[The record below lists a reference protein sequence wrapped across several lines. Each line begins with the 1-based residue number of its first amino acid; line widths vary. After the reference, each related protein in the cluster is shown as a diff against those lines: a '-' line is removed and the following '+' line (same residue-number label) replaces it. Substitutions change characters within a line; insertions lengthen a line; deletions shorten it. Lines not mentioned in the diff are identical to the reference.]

1 MRTYTYAVPTT
12 FDEAGEAV
20 IVEFGR
26 RQALAVVLGD
36 ATEPQGIE
44 AKPLAARVRAD
55 GPLLPPLSLA
65 LARWIA
71 GHHLVA
77 PALVLRAMLPPR
89 MLERLE
95 LVVERTPASAAD
107 RGVDVVTLDLLDQL
121 AAGPRPARDL
131 AAPEGRA
138 GLLRR
143 LRALE
148 VDGLVTVDWTLTAA
162 GAGPRFERWIL
173 PTDTGRAAAADPA
186 AVDGRP
192 LGPRQRDA
200 LAELATA
207 PPSGLPG
214 AGAVRAPRRRGDRR
228 PGPARSCHDRDP

>member
-1 MRTYTYAVPTT
+1 M
-12 FDEAGEAV
+12 
-20 IVEFGR
+20 
-26 RQALAVVLGD
+26 
-36 ATEPQGIE
+36 
-44 AKPLAARVRAD
+44 RAD

-71 GHHLVA
+71 GHYLVA

-107 RGVDVVTLDLLDQL
+107 RGTSTPDLLDQL

-131 AAPEGRA
+131 AAPEGA

-148 VDGLVTVDWTLTAA
+148 ADGLVTVDWTLTAA

-207 PPSGLPG
+207 PPERIARP
-214 AGAVRAPRRRGDRR
+214 GAVRAPRQGDRR
-228 PGPARSCHDRDP
+228 TGPARSCLTEIRERPRRPLGRDRPGGAAPGPWTRR